1 MSSHWLRKT
10 SSIIG
15 DIDLMDRLLSDG
27 LIALALL
34 LSLVTQVGLSNPIIE
49 DNWGTFDY
57 YFWKLL
63 LFYIYS
69 LFFFS
74 QKHDFC
80 LS

>member
-1 MSSHWLRKT
+1 MSSHWLRQT

-15 DIDLMDRLLSDG
+15 DSDLMDRLLSDG

-34 LSLVTQVGLSNPIIE
+34 LCLVTQVSLSNPIIE

-63 LFYIYS
+63 LFYIYIYS
-69 LFFFS
+69 LFF
-74 QKHDFC
+74 
-80 LS
+80 LPEA